1 MIGIAILGA
10 ITVLIVF
17 SGAVVVVSNL
27 IYDHLE
33 RHDHE

>member
-10 ITVLIVF
+10 ITVLIIC
-17 SGAVVVVSNL
+17 SGAVVVVSDF
-27 IYDHLE
+27 IYDHIE